1 MAQSIKFKGSGVA
14 LVTPF
19 HQNGEVDFETLKR
32 LIDFH
37 LDQGT
42 AAIITCGTTGEPSTM
57 SPLEQEKVIAFTVEQ
72 VGGRIPVIA
81 GTGGNNTQS
90 VIDMAKKAKLLGA
103 DGQLCVTP
111 YYNKTTQKGLIAHYT
126 AIADS
131 TDLPLIM
138 YNVPGR
144 TGLNMLPETVA
155 ALCGH
160 PNIVAMKEASGD
172 IDQIMKMMALCKGK
186 ISFYSGSD
194 EILLPLLAL
203 GFDGVIS
210 VMANIAPRQ
219 MAFLAM
225 SVMENRMEEGLA
237 EQFKM
242 NPLIYALFSETSPS
256 PVKAALAMMGYGN
269 GFCRLPL
276 VPMEE
281 KTRDN
286 LQKQMQAYGL
296 I

>member
-1 MAQSIKFKGSGVA
+1 MQSIQFKGSGVA

-19 HQNGEVDFETLKR
+19 KNNEVDFETLER
-32 LIDFH
+32 LIEFH
-37 LDQGT
+37 LQNGT
-42 AAIITCGTTGEPSTM
+42 AAIISCGTTGEPSTM
-57 SPLEQEKVIAFTVEQ
+57 SAKEQDSVIAFTIEKVN
-72 VGGRIPVIA
+72 GRIPVIA
-81 GTGGNNTQS
+81 GTGGNNTQG
-90 VIDMAKKAKLLGA
+90 VIEAAGRAKSLGA

-111 YYNKTTQKGLIAHYT
+111 YYNKTTQKGLIAHYR
-126 AIADS
+126 AIADN
-131 TDLPLIM
+131 TELPVIM

-155 ALCGH
+155 ALCDH

-172 IDQIMKMMALCKGK
+172 IDQIMKMMALCNGK
-186 ISFYSGSD
+186 IRFYSGSD

-210 VMANIAPRQ
+210 VMANIAPKQ
-219 MAFLAM
+219 MQSLAM
-225 SVMENRMEEGLA
+225 SVIEGRMEEGVK

-242 NPLIYALFSETSPS
+242 NPLVYALFSETSPT
-256 PVKAALAMMGYGN
+256 PVKEALYMMGFGS
-269 GFCRLPL
+269 GQCRLPL

-281 KTRDN
+281 KTKAN
-286 LQKQMQAYGL
+286 LHLQLKTYGL